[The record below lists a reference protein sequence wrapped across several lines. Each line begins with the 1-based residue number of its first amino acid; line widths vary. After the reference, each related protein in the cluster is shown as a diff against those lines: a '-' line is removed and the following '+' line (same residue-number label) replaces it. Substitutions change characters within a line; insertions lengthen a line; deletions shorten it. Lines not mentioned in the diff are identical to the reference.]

1 MSAEIIAIVISTAS
15 LFVLMLTSMGS
26 MFAWLRKDAH
36 KQSERV
42 DAQFE
47 KVDAQFERVDVQ
59 FERVDARFE
68 KVDEQFAEIRNDLTD
83 LKIVVARIDE
93 RVTVVEG
100 RPRSLVIA
108 TH

>member
-36 KQSERV
+36 KQ
-42 DAQFE
+42 FE
-47 KVDAQFERVDVQ
+47 KVDAQFERVDAQ

>member
-36 KQSERV
+36 K
-42 DAQFE
+42 
-47 KVDAQFERVDVQ
+47 Q